1 MSKNLSTRTIST
13 SIFSVASQKLTDYK
27 LLVKFRLSV
36 LVVFS
41 SIMAFLL
48 VSSTTSL
55 NWIAVIALIVGGML
69 VTGAA
74 NALNQVLERDY
85 DKLMT
90 RTANRPLPAGRMS
103 VSEAVIAA
111 GFMSMF
117 GIIILSLFNPMTG
130 LLGMV
135 SLILYAFIYTPMKR
149 VSPIAVV
156 IGAIPGALPT
166 MIGCVAFEGQ
176 MTLLAIV
183 LFGIQFL
190 WQFPHFYAIAW
201 LSFEDYS
208 KAGFHLLPSKR
219 GVKDENAGR
228 QSFYYTLLLLPLS
241 IMPYLMGISGIASA
255 VFVFMMGLVYA
266 YYSWAFFKKCTRE
279 AARKVM
285 FCSFF
290 YLPFVLI
297 ALYIDKI

>member
-1 MSKNLSTRTIST
+1 MSTRTVHSN
-13 SIFSVASQKLTDYK
+13 SVFGALTQKLTDYK
-27 LLVKFRLSV
+27 LLIKFRLSA

-41 SIMAFLL
+41 SVMAFLITAP
-48 VSSTTSL
+48 SAAFSWT
-55 NWIAVIALIVGGML
+55 AVLALIVGGML

-90 RTANRPLPAGRMS
+90 RTANRPLPTGRMT

-111 GFMSMF
+111 GLMSMV
-117 GIIILSLFNPMTG
+117 GIIVLSLFNPLTG
-130 LLGMV
+130 LLGML
-135 SLILYAFIYTPMKR
+135 SLILYSFIYTPMKR

-166 MIGCVAFEGQ
+166 MIGCVAFGGQ
-176 MTLLAIV
+176 MTSLAIV

-201 LSFEDYS
+201 LSFEDYT

-228 QSFYYTLLLLPLS
+228 QSFYYALLLLPVSLT
-241 IMPYLMGISGIASA
+241 PYMMGISGIGSA
-255 VFVFMMGLVYA
+255 IFVAVIGLLYI
-266 YYSWAFFKKCTRE
+266 YFSWDFFKKCTRKT
-279 AARKVM
+279 ALKLM
-285 FCSFF
+285 FSSFF
-290 YLPFVLI
+290 YLPLVLI